1 MPDWLTDIN
10 KIGSISSIVGLIVT
24 VFLFAEARRI
34 KNSFLRRARL
44 PEVNRELI
52 KLSSNLSDR
61 LKDWENSKTLAIET
75 FSQIKALL
83 ENIKPKLPSEEKKK
97 VAEYLQQLHPKK
109 YFIYDSS
116 LSDLTEDDGWD
127 RYTELSGLVTTL
139 QQLAKDSRWDQL

>member
-10 KIGSISSIVGLIVT
+10 NIGSIASIVGLIVT
-24 VFLFAEARRI
+24 VFLLVEARSI

-44 PEVNRELI
+44 PEVNRELM
-52 KLSSNLSDR
+52 KLTSKLSDR
-61 LKDWENSKTLAIET
+61 LKDWENSKTLAVEI

-97 VAEYLQQLHPKK
+97 VEEYLQHLHPKK
-109 YFIYDSS
+109 YFIMSCS
-116 LSDLTEDDGWD
+116 LSDLTENDAWD

-139 QQLAKDSRWDQL
+139 QQLAKDSKWD